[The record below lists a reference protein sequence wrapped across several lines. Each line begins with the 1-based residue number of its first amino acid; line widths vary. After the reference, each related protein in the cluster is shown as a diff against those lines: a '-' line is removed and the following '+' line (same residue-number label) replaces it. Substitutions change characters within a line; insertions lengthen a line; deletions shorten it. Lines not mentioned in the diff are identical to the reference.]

1 MKRLTIVAG
10 GAATAVLAGTLLA
23 VPALADKGS
32 SSPPSSTVASG
43 PLTATEQDAIDNF
56 LDDHLL
62 FAHALASRAQAWAAF
77 TKAHPDIAAEIATVK
92 ALPVDQ
98 RRAEIRQWLADHPDA
113 RQAIRDWRAGLR
125 TQRGEQRSERRSTR
139 RSERLAAP

>member
-32 SSPPSSTVASG
+32 SSSQSSTVASG

-56 LDDHLL
+56 LDDHLP

-77 TKAHPDIAAEIATVK
+77 MKAHPDIAAEIAKVK

-98 RRAEIRQWLADHPDA
+98 RRAEIRQWLADHADA

-125 TQRGEQRSERRSTR
+125 TQRSEQRSERRSTR
-139 RSERLAAP
+139 RSERRTAR

>member
-32 SSPPSSTVASG
+32 SSAPRSTAAAG
-43 PLTATEQDAIDNF
+43 PLTATEKDAIDGF

-62 FAHALASRAQAWAAF
+62 FAHALASRAEAWATF
-77 TKAHPDIAAEIATVK
+77 MKAHPDIAAEIAKVK

-98 RRAEIRQWLADHPDA
+98 RRAEIRKWLADQPEA
-113 RQAIRDWRAGLR
+113 RNAIRDWRAGLR
-125 TQRGEQRSERRSTR
+125 TQRRTQRRTQLGERR
-139 RSERLAAP
+139 AAR

>member
-10 GAATAVLAGTLLA
+10 GAATAVLAGALLA

-32 SSPPSSTVASG
+32 SSSPSSTVAPG
-43 PLTATEQDAIDNF
+43 PLTAAEQDAIDNF

-62 FAHALASRAQAWAAF
+62 FAHALASRAQAWVAF
-77 TKAHPDIAAEIATVK
+77 MKAHPDIAAEIAKVK

-98 RRAEIRQWLADHPDA
+98 RRAEIRQWLADHPEA
-113 RQAIRDWRAGLR
+113 RKAIRDWRAGLR
-125 TQRGEQRSERRSTR
+125 TRRQERR
-139 RSERLAAP
+139 AAR